1 MLQYQNCMLNGSAT
15 SRWNGKSKDKTA
27 LPGQIQMKKI
37 KQFEEEMKMANKR
50 MFFTALVVM
59 VIVPLINFKLGE
71 KMTAWALEDT
81 K

>member
-1 MLQYQNCMLNGSAT
+1 MVPENRRIGGSH
-15 SRWNGKSKDKTA
+15 SGKVKVKSKTA

-50 MFFTALVVM
+50 MFLTVLVVL
-59 VIVPLINFKLGE
+59 VIMPLANVKLGE
-71 KMTAWALEDT
+71 KMTEWAMEET

>member
-1 MLQYQNCMLNGSAT
+1 MVPENRRIGGSP
-15 SRWNGKSKDKTA
+15 SGKVKVKSKTA

-50 MFFTALVVM
+50 MALTLFVVM
-59 VIVPLINFKLGE
+59 VVVPLINFKLCE
-71 KMTAWALEDT
+71 KMTVWALQDT

>member
-1 MLQYQNCMLNGSAT
+1 MVPENRRIGGSP
-15 SRWNGKSKDKTA
+15 SGKVKVKSKTA

-50 MFFTALVVM
+50 MFLTVLVVL
-59 VIVPLINFKLGE
+59 VIMPLVNVKLGE
-71 KMTAWALEDT
+71 KMTEWALEDT

>member
-1 MLQYQNCMLNGSAT
+1 MVPENRRIGGSP
-15 SRWNGKSKDKTA
+15 SGKVKVKSKTA
-27 LPGQIQMKKI
+27 LPGQIQLKKI

-50 MFFTALVVM
+50 MVLTAIVVM